1 MADILSDDQLKSLK
15 SRRKRFTDEQIE
27 TALKYMLDNPTCT
40 LQEAAKK
47 FDMTAQT
54 LGQRR
59 DLLIVK
65 RAAAKAPTP
74 VTETASATPAEA
86 PAVAAKK
93 PPVKAASKK

>member
-27 TALKYMLDNPTCT
+27 TALKYMIDNPTCT
-40 LQEAAKK
+40 LQEAAKH

-59 DLLIVK
+59 DLLIAK
-65 RAAAKAPTP
+65 RAQSKAPAPAPEAATS
-74 VTETASATPAEA
+74 VEATPA
-86 PAVAAKK
+86 AAKK